1 VRRQYELRV
10 SGRLSERARHA
21 VGDFSEMRVMPAPP
35 ETILYGSVIDQ
46 AHLHGILDFLESL
59 GLQIVS
65 VHQLPA
71 EPDAGELP
79 ATQPGGS

>member
-1 VRRQYELRV
+1 
-10 SGRLSERARHA
+10 
-21 VGDFSEMRVMPAPP
+21 MPAPP

-71 EPDAGELP
+71 EPDAGDL
-79 ATQPGGS
+79 TTT